1 MQLSIVKSLT
11 LAMHVGLFGLELGYD
26 LNYFPFPYNASP
38 PIVSG
43 GNVGL
48 IWLELGYGMNYL
60 LQMTTLSPSTSGR
73 RHWAI
78 CWLQC
83 LSRN

>member
-1 MQLSIVKSLT
+1 MQLSIVQSLA
-11 LAMHVGLFGLELGYD
+11 LVMHVGLFGLEMGYD
-26 LNYFPFPYNASP
+26 LHYFPFSYNVAP
-38 PIVSG
+38 LIASG

-73 RHWAI
+73 RHWAF

-83 LSRN
+83 LSIN

>member
-1 MQLSIVKSLT
+1 MQLSIVLSLT
-11 LAMHVGLFGLELGYD
+11 LVMHVGLFCLELGYD

-48 IWLELGYGMNYL
+48 LWLELGYGMNPL
-60 LQMTTLSPSTSGR
+60 IQRKTLFPSTSGR
-73 RHWAI
+73 
-78 CWLQC
+78 
-83 LSRN
+83 